1 MSRISRSLLR
11 AADIVPGQAAHV
23 ADDGQ
28 TIPWAATV
36 ERTCRLAGGLLSEGI
51 RPADRV
57 AILAH
62 NSSLY
67 FEVMHAL
74 LMSGIVLVPLNTR
87 LARPELAY
95 QLQDCGA
102 RVLIHDAGFAE
113 PAAALLQTCPGLER
127 LLPLAGAGDGPTID
141 ALARGGPARVP
152 PAPDGRALA
161 AILYTGGT
169 TGVPKGVMLSGD
181 ALDHD
186 LGLIL
191 ADLGWPRGVRYL
203 HCSPMFHLADLG
215 PCWATTALLGTHVWM
230 ARFTVEGMIE
240 RLERHGCTATA
251 LVPSMIAMMLDSL
264 GDRPAPAS
272 LTHLGY
278 GAAAIGRPL
287 LERLRARF
295 PDISLCQ
302 FYGQTEAGGSLT
314 CLRPEE
320 HVADDRRLASA
331 GRAHAG
337 CRVRILLPDGTEAPP
352 GTVGEIVGA
361 TGGLFMGYLNQ
372 PEATAAALQDGWLH
386 TGDAGYLDEEGYLYI
401 TDRLKDMIVT
411 GGENVS
417 SSEVEAVLMK
427 HPAVAMA
434 AVIGRPDPVWGEAV
448 HAIVVPADGQ
458 SPDAAE
464 LMAHCRRHIAN
475 YKCPKRIEF
484 RAELPLS
491 AVGKVRKD
499 LLRAG
504 LSHG

>member
-1 MSRISRSLLR
+1 MSRIALSLLR

-23 ADDGQ
+23 TDTGE
-28 TIPWAATV
+28 TVSWAETV
-36 ERTCRLAGGLLSEGI
+36 ERTLRLAGALASDGV

-67 FEVMHAL
+67 FEVTHAL
-74 LMSGIVLVPLNTR
+74 HLSGIVLVPLNTR
-87 LARPELAY
+87 LALPELAY
-95 QLQDCGA
+95 QLKDCGA
-102 RVLIHDAGFAE
+102 RLLIHDSSFAGTAASLRE
-113 PAAALLQTCPGLER
+113 VCPALER
-127 LLPLAGAGDGPTID
+127 LIPMTGSGLCIDSLAREGQALPLPRLDD
-141 ALARGGPARVP
+141 
-152 PAPDGRALA
+152 RALA

-169 TGVPKGVMLSGD
+169 TGVPKGVMLSGA

-215 PCWATTALLGTHVWM
+215 PGWATTALLGTHVWM
-230 ARFTVEGMIE
+230 QRFSVEGMID
-240 RLERHGCTATA
+240 RIERHHCTATA
-251 LVPSMIAMMLDSL
+251 LVPSMIAMMLDCL
-264 GDRPAPAS
+264 GNRPASLAS

-295 PDISLCQ
+295 PGISLCQ

-320 HVADDRRLASA
+320 HVAEDRRLASA

-337 CRVRILLPDGTEAPP
+337 CRVRILLPDGSEAPP

-361 TGGLFMGYLNQ
+361 SGGLFMGYLNQ
-372 PEATAAALQDGWLH
+372 PEATAAALRDGWLH
-386 TGDAGYLDEEGYLYI
+386 TGDAGYLDEDGYLYV

-411 GGENVS
+411 GGENVA
-417 SSEVEAVLMK
+417 SSEVEAVLMT

-448 HAIVVPADGQ
+448 HAIVVPAEGQ
-458 SPDAAE
+458 PPDEAA
-464 LMAHCRRHIAN
+464 LMVHCRQHIAN

-484 RAELPLS
+484 RARLPLS

-499 LLRAG
+499 LLRAEVSG
-504 LSHG
+504 G